1 MSNQAIAQQGE
12 TLDALCYRLGIDSS
26 LVVTVYELN
35 RGLADLGP
43 LLPQGTLVT
52 MPDTITPKRSANTVI
67 NLWD

>member
-1 MSNQAIAQQGE
+1 MSNQAISQQGE

-43 LLPQGTLVT
+43 VLPQGMLVN
-52 MPDTITPKRSANTVI
+52 MPDTIAPKRSAKTVI